1 MMIVDKDD
9 FTMPGKDRPPQ
20 SFLDLRTQQGQINWL
35 AQFLMSVNAAF
46 DDLEV
51 TATIETGEE
60 MSVTT
65 EYDEET
71 KTLTFHFVLTGSG
84 GGGYVLPTM
93 SADVKGGAKVG
104 SGLAMTGEALGLEG
118 VSFTQAEK
126 TKLAGVD
133 EGANDYVLPVA
144 TTATLGGV
152 KPDGTTVTVDV
163 DGMIHSAGGG
173 SYTLPTMSA
182 AVKGGAMLGS
192 GLAVADDVLSVD
204 ASSVASGTLPVE
216 RGGTGVSSLSSARA
230 RFGSVPFGTCTTQN
244 GSYPKVVTDTGFDS
258 QNPPYAGARIAVMF
272 ANASQ
277 GGGDYFKLS
286 LGNNSYNV
294 WSNGAVLSSSNP
306 LSISAGAI
314 AEFIFDGTQFHYL
327 GNDIDGYQDYD
338 ANQAIAD
345 NTAEIATL
353 RESVPQIA
361 FNSHGT
367 VTDLNSA
374 PDGVTGFYETF
385 ANAPAEAGILL
396 QLHDGSWKTQLALS
410 TRSNSA
416 FVRYFKSNTWSEWT
430 KL

>member
-1 MMIVDKDD
+1 MMIVDKDN

-51 TATIETGEE
+51 TATIETGDE

-71 KTLTFHFVLTGSG
+71 KTLTFHFVFTGSG

-93 SADVKGGAKVG
+93 SAEVKGGAKVG

-118 VSFTQAEK
+118 VSFTQVEK

-133 EGANDYVLPVA
+133 EGANDYVLP
-144 TTATLGGV
+144 
-152 KPDGTTVTVDV
+152 
-163 DGMIHSAGGG
+163 
-173 SYTLPTMSA
+173 TMGA
-182 AVKGGAMLGS
+182 DVKGGAMVGS
-192 GLAVADDVLSVD
+192 GLAVANDVLSVD
-204 ASSVASGTLPVE
+204 VSTVASGTLPVE
-216 RGGTGVSSLSSARA
+216 RGGTGIDSLSGARA
-230 RFGSVPFGTCTTQN
+230 KLGSVPFGTCTSAN
-244 GSYPKVVTDTGFDS
+244 GSYPKVVTDTGFNS

-286 LGNNSYNV
+286 LGNTSYNV
-294 WSNGAVLSSSNP
+294 WANGAALSSSNP
-306 LSISAGAI
+306 LSISAGAV

-345 NTAEIATL
+345 NAAAIANINQALNTKVGCVVNSWGTTL
-353 RESVPQIA
+353 TYPDRYQALVIINQTTIYITWKSGSGLLTSRITGDYNATFTENANRS
-361 FNSHGT
+361 T
-367 VTDLNSA
+367 VTVQTDAVRSIT
-374 PDGVTGFYETF
+374 VFY
-385 ANAPAEAGILL
+385 A
-396 QLHDGSWKTQLALS
+396 
-410 TRSNSA
+410 
-416 FVRYFKSNTWSEWT
+416 
-430 KL
+430 

>member
-1 MMIVDKDD
+1 MIVDKDN

-71 KTLTFHFVLTGSG
+71 KTLTFHFVFTGSG

-93 SADVKGGAKVG
+93 STEVKGGAKVG

-118 VSFTQAEK
+118 VSFTQVEK

-133 EGANDYVLPVA
+133 EGANDYVLP
-144 TTATLGGV
+144 TMG
-152 KPDGTTVTVDV
+152 
-163 DGMIHSAGGG
+163 AG
-173 SYTLPTMSA
+173 
-182 AVKGGAMLGS
+182 VKGGAMVGS
-192 GLAVADDVLSVD
+192 GLAVANDVLSVD
-204 ASSVASGTLPVE
+204 VSTVASGTLPVE
-216 RGGTGVSSLSSARA
+216 RGGTGIDSLSGARA
-230 RFGSVPFGTCTTQN
+230 RFGSIPFGTCTTQN
-244 GSYPKVVTDTGFDS
+244 GSYPKVVTDTGFNS

-277 GGGDYFKLS
+277 GEGDYFKLS

-294 WSNGAVLSSSNP
+294 WANGAALSSTNP

-345 NTAEIATL
+345 NAAAIAGIGTREIINSWNVFKAGNMAICTKTITSSVSNWSQWSGGYL
-353 RESVPQIA
+353 GKCTTEESALPI
-361 FNSHGT
+361 
-367 VTDLNSA
+367 
-374 PDGVTGFYETF
+374 TF
-385 ANAPAEAGILL
+385 ANTPVSIVQAAASGNWTVSLL
-396 QLHDGSWKTQLALS
+396 TSTYSNNLPTGLYAWRSTAVENLIVYLS
-410 TRSNSA
+410 YIVIGMIN
-416 FVRYFKSNTWSEWT
+416 
-430 KL
+430 

>member
-1 MMIVDKDD
+1 MMIVDKDG

-71 KTLTFHFVLTGSG
+71 KTLTFHFVFTG
-84 GGGYVLPTM
+84 GGGSGYVLPTM

-133 EGANDYVLPVA
+133 EGANDYVLP
-144 TTATLGGV
+144 
-152 KPDGTTVTVDV
+152 
-163 DGMIHSAGGG
+163 
-173 SYTLPTMSA
+173 TMGA
-182 AVKGGAMLGS
+182 AVKGGAMVGS
-192 GLAVADDVLSVD
+192 GLAVTNDVLSVD
-204 ASSVASGTLPVE
+204 ASTVASGTLAVE

-230 RFGSVPFGTCTTQN
+230 KFGSVPFGTCASQN

-277 GGGDYFKLS
+277 GSGDYFKLS

-294 WSNGAVLSSSNP
+294 WSNGAALSSSNP

-345 NTAEIATL
+345 NAAAIATL
-353 RESVPQIA
+353 QQSTAWLNRNGAIKSVNFFFQPSSLRFIYDVTMTDD
-361 FNSHGT
+361 T
-367 VTDLNSA
+367 VYYVELKNGQAVNVYQQS
-374 PDGVTGFYETF
+374 
-385 ANAPAEAGILL
+385 
-396 QLHDGSWKTQLALS
+396 
-410 TRSNSA
+410 
-416 FVRYFKSNTWSEWT
+416 
-430 KL
+430 

>member
-1 MMIVDKDD
+1 MMIVDKDG

-60 MSVTT
+60 MGVTT

-71 KTLTFHFVLTGSG
+71 KTLTFHFVFTGSG

-133 EGANDYVLPVA
+133 EGANDYVLP
-144 TTATLGGV
+144 TMG
-152 KPDGTTVTVDV
+152 
-163 DGMIHSAGGG
+163 AG
-173 SYTLPTMSA
+173 
-182 AVKGGAMLGS
+182 VKGGAMVGS
-192 GLAVADDVLSVD
+192 GLAIAGDVLSVD

-244 GSYPKVVTDTGFDS
+244 GSYPKLVTDTGFDS

-277 GGGDYFKLS
+277 GAGDYFKLS

-294 WSNGAVLSSSNP
+294 WSNGAALSSSNP

-345 NTAEIATL
+345 NAAAISTL
-353 RESVPQIA
+353 RQSVK
-361 FNSHGT
+361 HGT
-367 VTDLNSA
+367 VTRNDTLQPNAYVQFDVSYNSEFNAVPTIVAMADLTTVGVSIDYVTTSKFTAYVRNLSSA
-374 PDGVTGFYETF
+374 AVT
-385 ANAPAEAGILL
+385 L
-396 QLHDGSWKTQLALS
+396 K
-410 TRSNSA
+410 
-416 FVRYFKSNTWSEWT
+416 
-430 KL
+430 KLYWIATA

>member
-1 MMIVDKDD
+1 MMIVDKDG

-71 KTLTFHFVLTGSG
+71 KTLTFHFVFTGGG

-118 VSFTQAEK
+118 VSFTQEEK

-133 EGANDYVLPVA
+133 EGANDYVLP
-144 TTATLGGV
+144 
-152 KPDGTTVTVDV
+152 
-163 DGMIHSAGGG
+163 
-173 SYTLPTMSA
+173 TMGA
-182 AVKGGAMLGS
+182 AVKGGAMVGS
-192 GLAVADDVLSVD
+192 GLAIADDVLNVD

-244 GSYPKVVTDTGFDS
+244 GSYPKVVTNTGFDS

-272 ANASQ
+272 ANTSQ

-294 WSNGAVLSSSNP
+294 WSNGAALSSSNP

-345 NTAEIATL
+345 NAAAIATL
-353 RESVPQIA
+353 QESVSHVKQIHYSIINGQSNETINLPSVQSIYVFALGLWSHSALALVFPKQNTAPQVTVL
-361 FNSHGT
+361 GT
-367 VTDLNSA
+367 VGGSTSMMFGITGTGTAITVANNNSYNE
-374 PDGVTGFYETF
+374 PMLV
-385 ANAPAEAGILL
+385 I
-396 QLHDGSWKTQLALS
+396 QLVK
-410 TRSNSA
+410 
-416 FVRYFKSNTWSEWT
+416 
-430 KL
+430 